1 MQHLLLNKLIK
12 KFYGVINTS
21 GLKIKNFVEKPNIKL
36 NINAGVYVL
45 EKSLKPNDKDKFD
58 MPELY
63 KKIISNKLKQLFT
76 LFMIGLIW
84 F

>member
-12 KFYGVINTS
+12 KFLWGYKYKWIKN
-21 GLKIKNFVEKPNIKL
+21 KNFVEKPNIKL

-45 EKSLKPNDKDKFD
+45 EKVLNLINKDKFD

-63 KKIISNKLKQLFT
+63 KKIISKN
-76 LFMIGLIW
+76 
-84 F
+84 